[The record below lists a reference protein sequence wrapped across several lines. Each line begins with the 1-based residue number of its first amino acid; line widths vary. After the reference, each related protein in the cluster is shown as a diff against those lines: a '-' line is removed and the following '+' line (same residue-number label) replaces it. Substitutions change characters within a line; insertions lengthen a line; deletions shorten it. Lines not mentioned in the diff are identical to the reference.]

1 MYLSYDQYILIYQQK
16 YPYIYVIYYVIY
28 YKCAMFFK
36 DKNIFKICIL

>member
-16 YPYIYVIYYVIY
+16 YPYIYVIYFKY
-28 YKCAMFFK
+28 AMFFK